1 MERKYCRSMS
11 VEANLDTKENAMV
24 DPLAQSEEA
33 RKRTEAL
40 ERMIQEQERREREER
55 ERREREERQ
64 QNKRE

>member
-11 VEANLDTKENAMV
+11 VEASLVTKENAMV
-24 DPLAQSEEA
+24 DPLAQSEED

-64 QNKRE
+64 RNKGE